1 VSLPRSRLSTR
12 AGRLRTALA
21 FCFVL
26 STVTAVA
33 LIASTLNSQATVA
46 ERAFQAAEAQASSA
60 AAEISAAFADTAA
73 IAQQI
78 ADDLSSGALPYDA
91 IDARLAEELRARTDI
106 DGIAVTFQPY
116 VYDVNQRLY
125 QTYHF
130 RNAAGQLEVLSGATY
145 DYSQPPTDA
154 ADSPQTAWYHL
165 PLEGGPQWVEPFF
178 ATGARK
184 ILIEFGTPFQQ
195 VSAPAQRGG
204 VVTIDYSIA
213 GMQALMARLS
223 LGATGYGF
231 VISQQGTFLSHPN
244 TDLVAQSTIY
254 EFEELLAYASLAEVA
269 ARALAGETLSVEV
282 TDSLDRPAWVFL
294 KPVASTGWVVG
305 IVLPRLEFERSLQ
318 QNLQD
323 LAAVIIISGMALVFA
338 VALLVRAERGSTP
351 ALWAVSASYSLI
363 CAVSIVILLIA
374 AHSNGKEEG
383 ITVNSRSAANRF
395 AETYAASLDPSETY
409 YRTPVGILV
418 QSVDVQSATSATA
431 NGIVWQ
437 IVPNDAPDDFLPGI
451 LFRKVTGPE
460 MILEELQRVPTD
472 DGTLITWQFGFELRQ
487 NVNPAAF
494 PFDRHYLDLRMSPA
508 EQRYRVLLVPALDDY
523 PQLDPLRL
531 PGVDPTLALNNWV
544 IESSRFTYD
553 EEALEQRVFVPELPG
568 MSVSPA
574 LTFGIALERRF
585 IGPVIAYLLPGLVAA
600 GMMFAFISG
609 DPKVGDQEEIISTLG
624 FTAALFFVIAITH
637 TALRE
642 TVAAVGITYLE
653 NLFLLLYLIIIL
665 ASINSFLLV
674 RADIPLLSFRN
685 NLISKLGYW
694 PLIATVMLVA
704 TLGTFVY
711 IG

>member
-1 VSLPRSRLSTR
+1 
-12 AGRLRTALA
+12 
-21 FCFVL
+21 VL

-568 MSVSPA
+568 MSASPA
-574 LTFGIALERRF
+574 LTFGIALDRRF